1 LENAVMRFR
10 REAPIHV
17 AEWLDIAT
25 CGLDAGAVAAVS
37 GEVLEHYHEAR
48 EAAVAAGAHPVE
60 ADLCALQALGD
71 PRTARREFLR
81 VHLTEYEILML
92 SKQSCYRGLGGYWI
106 CLFVMVVCTVAVLY
120 YERYAGAAFHW
131 SMCYAIL
138 SSRWHSERVLR
149 SSWWLLPHLLCL
161 MLYLSLLLL
170 AFRNGEQF
178 FAWWG
183 MIFFPGIIAQHA
195 HLRWRLMVTRKQ
207 GTPG

>member
-1 LENAVMRFR
+1 VVPLCFF
-10 REAPIHV
+10 
-17 AEWLDIAT
+17 
-25 CGLDAGAVAAVS
+25 G
-37 GEVLEHYHEAR
+37 YY
-48 EAAVAAGAHPVE
+48 
-60 ADLCALQALGD
+60 DLAALQ
-71 PRTARREFLR
+71 
-81 VHLTEYEILML
+81 
-92 SKQSCYRGLGGYWI
+92 
-106 CLFVMVVCTVAVLY
+106 
-120 YERYAGAAFHW
+120 W
-131 SMCYAIL
+131 SACYAIH
-138 SSRWHSERVLR
+138 SSRWHSERILR